1 MWSGPTDVEIVAIDI
16 LQVHGD
22 RVFAWVVVIDVASP
36 VRGEIRTAILIVLDL
51 VFPGNK
57 QPCELVYRFMREN
70 KSQSHMELYTLRRD
84 RQHFGQ
90 TTTSHPAEAEG
101 ATLQ

>member
-1 MWSGPTDVEIVAIDI
+1 MWFGPTDVEIVAIDI

-22 RVFAWVVVIDVASP
+22 RVFSWVVVIDVASP

-57 QPCELVYRFMREN
+57 
-70 KSQSHMELYTLRRD
+70 
-84 RQHFGQ
+84 
-90 TTTSHPAEAEG
+90 
-101 ATLQ
+101 